1 MFCGPSRLI
10 WFGIGSVV
18 TYAWMRHHR
27 DLDHGQ
33 AGGFCRPRF
42 ERRVQWEREGAP
54 PLPPPPPGASATS
67 PNNGEWRQTREWRPT
82 EQGQGHGTSAGA
94 PNTSTHVVPPGP
106 TAQQQQQQDSLP
118 IVTDRDYER
127 LRQMGRSAE
136 ETISGMSEA
145 TIDSMMTGLQ
155 RLKDKL
161 AERRGQESAFQQV
174 NQTRATSPEEPAPRH
189 QV

>member
-42 ERRVQWEREGAP
+42 ERRAQWEREGAP
-54 PLPPPPPGASATS
+54 PLPPPPSGATS
-67 PNNGEWRQTREWRPT
+67 PNNGEWRQTREWRPS

-94 PNTSTHVVPPGP
+94 PIPSTHVAPPGP
-106 TAQQQQQQDSLP
+106 TAQQQQQDSLP

-136 ETISGMSEA
+136 ETVS
-145 TIDSMMTGLQ
+145 
-155 RLKDKL
+155 
-161 AERRGQESAFQQV
+161 
-174 NQTRATSPEEPAPRH
+174 TR
-189 QV
+189 